1 MKVCSAVPR
10 CDLKPPWYMLRKPFD
25 STYFVMRLSNMVVKI
40 LAMREPMVM
49 HLWLS

>member
-1 MKVCSAVPR
+1 MNVCSAVPR
-10 CDLKPPWYMLRKPFD
+10 CGLKPPCYMLHNPFD
-25 STYFVMRLSNMVVKI
+25 STYSVMRLSNMVVKI